1 MGTHR
6 QKWHSGEEVL
16 AHFGT
21 TWRSAQMSYI
31 HFMQAGLPTLVLL
44 SPPLIVAKVSQRKS

>member
-21 TWRSAQMSYI
+21 TWRSARMSYI